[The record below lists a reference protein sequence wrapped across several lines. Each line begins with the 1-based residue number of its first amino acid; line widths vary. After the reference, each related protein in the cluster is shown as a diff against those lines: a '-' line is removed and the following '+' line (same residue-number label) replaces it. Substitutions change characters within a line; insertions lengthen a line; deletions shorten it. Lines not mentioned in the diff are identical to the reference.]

1 MLYSKG
7 IYGGGIMSE
16 NERIIANTNATMS
29 MDNMHF
35 YSEVGHEMA
44 TLNSLTL
51 MEEDKKRIKEC
62 LERKI
67 SFQVAVENLVK
78 KYMSKQVM

>member
-1 MLYSKG
+1 
-7 IYGGGIMSE
+7 MSE

-29 MDNMHF
+29 MDNMHL

-51 MEEDKKRIKEC
+51 MEEDKKRIQQC
-62 LERKI
+62 LEGKV
-67 SFQVAVENLVK
+67 SFEEAVETLVK
-78 KYMSKQVM
+78 KYMNEQVM